1 MKVEISNGELVDKWT
16 ILTIKLERISNE
28 VALKNVIQERNE
40 LTEGVQQLKVSGE
53 LIKSLF
59 EANISL
65 WSIED
70 KIREKERL
78 QEYDDEFI
86 SLARSVYIMNDLRA
100 GLKREINETT
110 NSLLVEEKSYA
121 PYEDVDEKV
130 SD

>member
-16 ILTIKLERISNE
+16 ILTIKLERISDE
-28 VALKNVIQERNE
+28 AALKNVIQERNE

-53 LIKSLF
+53 LIKSLL

-65 WSIED
+65 WDIED

-121 PYEDVDEKV
+121 SYEE
-130 SD
+130 SE